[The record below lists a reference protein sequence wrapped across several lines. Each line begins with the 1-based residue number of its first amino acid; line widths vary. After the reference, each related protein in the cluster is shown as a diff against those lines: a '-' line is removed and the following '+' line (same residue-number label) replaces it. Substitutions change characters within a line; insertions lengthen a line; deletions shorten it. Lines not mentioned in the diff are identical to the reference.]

1 MSLKSYVTFNHC
13 QINILCVLAF
23 GVNKNACSISNFKT
37 STQIPSQN
45 PPVKS
50 RVQNSFL
57 HSSFDSLS
65 AGARL
70 IFKCKY

>member
-1 MSLKSYVTFNHC
+1 MGLNSYVTINHC
-13 QINILCVLAF
+13 QINIRCVLAF
-23 GVNKNACSISNFKT
+23 GANENACSISNFKT

-50 RVQNSFL
+50 REQNSFL
-57 HSSFDSLS
+57 HSSFDILS